1 MQKKAARPAGKTDDR
16 RLAGAAAARVVP
28 GPDPGAAAVLG
39 RAGLR
44 DPAAL
49 RHGGGRR
56 HLPSGHHLARA
67 RPQALERGLRAALA
81 PAQGRPLRRE
91 PEPAAA
97 LLPVPGDHEAVAGG
111 LPGPL
116 PGEPR
121 RASAS
126 TRWCTT
132 SASSR
137 TTGRA
142 RRSAPGGSAGR
153 CGATAW
159 RCRSSPTSSRS
170 AASTAIPSRAR
181 SPTGSSGSPC
191 TCRASTACSTS
202 TSTAAPTRASSPTA
216 TCSCRPSR
224 STRATISSTPTPR
237 CCWPHFRDAE
247 KECKALLDA
256 GAPKP
261 EANDK
266 RHKLALPAYDQC
278 IKASHIFNLLDAR
291 GVISVTERQSYI
303 LRVRELAKAC
313 CGAWLQTEG
322 GGA

>member
-1 MQKKAARPAGKTDDR
+1 MSALQDQDAIGGDASRSAYSARRNLRPRRTHAEESRQAGQSRPRRRRPAADQ
-16 RLAGAAAARVVP
+16 VVP

-56 HLPSGHHLARA
+56 HVPPGHHLARA

-91 PEPAAA
+91 PQPAAA

-111 LPGPL
+111 HSGPL

-159 RCRSSPTSSRS
+159 R
-170 AASTAIPSRAR
+170 
-181 SPTGSSGSPC
+181 
-191 TCRASTACSTS
+191 
-202 TSTAAPTRASSPTA
+202 
-216 TCSCRPSR
+216 
-224 STRATISSTPTPR
+224 
-237 CCWPHFRDAE
+237 
-247 KECKALLDA
+247 
-256 GAPKP
+256 
-261 EANDK
+261 
-266 RHKLALPAYDQC
+266 
-278 IKASHIFNLLDAR
+278 
-291 GVISVTERQSYI
+291 
-303 LRVRELAKAC
+303 
-313 CGAWLQTEG
+313 
-322 GGA
+322 